1 MISEKTNGTIVANWV
16 VFHSLSPVVGKCKLV
31 NWRGEV
37 GDAVKKSEVQTR
49 SFPCVCLYLMKV
61 NALCAHYIIP
71 LYQISILPLQK
82 PTEVGSYRKFTTF
95 SSFELNKNQRFL
107 IEIRKIEAQN
117 YGNHLKMSLSLNFT
131 G

>member
-1 MISEKTNGTIVANWV
+1 
-16 VFHSLSPVVGKCKLV
+16 
-31 NWRGEV
+31 
-37 GDAVKKSEVQTR
+37 
-49 SFPCVCLYLMKV
+49 MKV